1 MVSYKWTSTKR
12 NHFFSQRLHACTFR
26 AQQISSPADT
36 CSTSGTT
43 LTGHLFCFHTFVA
56 VRDERP
62 YGNADLRSGF
72 LGALMEAIFFPAS
85 SQPADSALHVTSCLV
100 CDKRCPRDVLP
111 STSDPLVRDDNR
123 TARWD
128 LHTQS
133 FSNGDASAASGG
145 QTGSRGTTLAPSGR
159 QPSFGGRVNIP
170 VSVPGRAW
178 LGCASRN
185 RANVVVLF
193 FN

>member
-1 MVSYKWTSTKR
+1 MDVNKEKPF
-12 NHFFSQRLHACTFR
+12 FFSTASRMHL
-26 AQQISSPADT
+26 SSPADT

-56 VRDERP
+56 V
-62 YGNADLRSGF
+62 ADLRSGF